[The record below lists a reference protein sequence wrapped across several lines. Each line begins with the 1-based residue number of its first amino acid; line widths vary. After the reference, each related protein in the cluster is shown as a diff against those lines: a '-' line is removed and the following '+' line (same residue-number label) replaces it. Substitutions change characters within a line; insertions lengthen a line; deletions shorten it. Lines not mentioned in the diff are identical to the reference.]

1 MISCYQFKTFM
12 SGYIDKDLSFQKRK
26 YFEEHLDVC
35 PQCQKL
41 YHSIITTKTNMGNFP
56 DVSVSENFLSNLQN
70 KILAERNARIQAD
83 MSRGFALR
91 RIPSFAYGF
100 AAALLA
106 VIIGFY
112 LLEFQPNT
120 RTPQAPPKLVQERI
134 RPNPSIP
141 NYEQSNP
148 AMTTPGQLANSESA
162 RDSLADIP
170 EPSSNIDPDFQNK
183 IKTVKETY

>member
-12 SGYIDKDLSFQKRK
+12 SNYIDKDISFQKRK
-26 YFEEHLDVC
+26 YFQEHLDAC

-41 YHSIITTKTNMGNFP
+41 YRSIVTTKTKMGNFP
-56 DVSVSENFLSNLQN
+56 EVSVSENFLNNLQN
-70 KILAERNARIQAD
+70 KILAERNARIQAGI
-83 MSRGFALR
+83 SRGFALR
-91 RIPSFAYGF
+91 RTPSFAYGF
-100 AAALLA
+100 AAAFLA

-112 LLEFQPNT
+112 MLEFQPNT
-120 RTPQAPPKLVQERI
+120 RPPQAPPKLVQEKI

-162 RDSLADIP
+162 RDSLADTP
-170 EPSSNIDPDFQNK
+170 EPSHNIDPDFQNK
-183 IKTVKETY
+183 IKTVKKAY